1 MALEPEL
8 LEILH
13 AEGIKSDRVGKQD
26 RIKGHMWEGFTH
38 IPVTMGRDRLIPAAA
53 NWVFHHPVTI
63 TCSATSCSI
72 PACVQAAA
80 DRLRRKKSNAKTK
93 GKGKAPASK
102 APNAKT
108 KGKGKAPASKAPNAK
123 TKGKGKAP
131 ASKAPTGITKKSI
144 RGSTSPKARSPVP
157 ADPISSSSSV
167 SAATA
172 TATDEPLFRP
182 CPWADNED
190 EEDDNQSDD
199 DDKSMSDSM
208 VSSEFAAFGASGAME
223 TS

>member
-13 AEGIKSDRVGKQD
+13 AEGIKSERVGKQD

-38 IPVTMGRDRLIPAAA
+38 IPVTRGRDRLIPAAA

-93 GKGKAPASK
+93 GKGKAP
-102 APNAKT
+102 
-108 KGKGKAPASKAPNAK
+108 SKAPNAK